1 MSWVRRIFGMDGF
14 NLGLQ
19 VAVTGVLMFWI
30 GETNNPHDATIWN
43 SMIMIGSLIVLG
55 VRRHFG
61 LRNAPELGTGEV
73 DALRIAELE
82 ARVAELEVD
91 RVRLLELE
99 ERVDFTERLLAT
111 QREPVKELAK

>member
-14 NLGLQ
+14 DLGLQ
-19 VAVTGVLMFWI
+19 AVVTGVLMFWI
-30 GETNNPHDATIWN
+30 GETNNSHDATIWN
-43 SMIMIGSLIVLG
+43 SIIMVASLLVLG

-61 LRNAPELGTGEV
+61 VRTGSELRTGEV
-73 DALRIAELE
+73 AALRIAELE
-82 ARVAELEVD
+82 SRVAELEVD

-99 ERVDFTERLLAT
+99 ERLDFTERLLAT